1 MLAPTFARRPLALLL
16 LTLWGASAPAARG
29 AFVSEGAFDAAVRS
43 TTNAN
48 APGPGGPSYSLARGG
63 ELQVGAD
70 GRGTGFAVDS
80 GLKFALG
87 SVAMLGQAITSAT
100 LTLNVA
106 LVQGAAGLPVIEVDL
121 TAFGTTNANLTLAD
135 FAGPQVSAGSTVVV
149 GRVNSMGNLAGTD
162 AGVPL
167 APVTFDVTAV
177 LNSLLTSGA
186 TSVGFVLAS
195 SSSNALFFSSS
206 NASDPSLRPALTFNT
221 GAVPAPPAAVLV
233 LAGLLGIGPLARL
246 SARSRS

>member
-16 LTLWGASAPAARG
+16 LALGGASAPAARG
-29 AFVSEGAFDAAVRS
+29 AFVSEGSFDAAVRS
-43 TTNAN
+43 TSNVN
-48 APGPGGPSYSLARGG
+48 APGPGGPTYTLTRGG
-63 ELQVGAD
+63 ELQVGTDA
-70 GRGTGFAVDS
+70 RGGFAADS

-87 SVAMLGQAITSAT
+87 SAVGSGQAITSAT

-121 TAFGTTNANLTLAD
+121 TAFGTTDANLTLAD
-135 FAGPQVSAGSTVVV
+135 FAGPQISAGSAVVV
-149 GRVNSMGNLAGTD
+149 GQVNSMGNLAGSD
-162 AGVPL
+162 AGIPL
-167 APVTFDVTAV
+167 APVTFDVTAA
-177 LNSLLTSGA
+177 LNSLLASGA

-246 SARSRS
+246 GARSQS